1 MAQTIGSLFNDQL
14 RLASLTLACF
24 AFDQHLREDPRRDRD
39 EELAHGAVPG
49 QGHDPALPGNAEE
62 RGRLDDG
69 GRRRGRRARLA
80 QCGFFVVAM
89 AKYGE
94 GDQVES
100 LLRAIYRNARFSLE
114 RHDFKQLPTL
124 MACLPLGFGGGMDED
139 FRP

>member
-1 MAQTIGSLFNDQL
+1 MKSSRTAQYQDKGMTRLFPGMRKSADDW
-14 RLASLTLACF
+14 TMVG
-24 AFDQHLREDPRRDRD
+24 EDV
-39 EELAHGAVPG
+39 A
-49 QGHDPALPGNAEE
+49 
-62 RGRLDDG
+62 DG
-69 GRRRGRRARLA
+69 ARLA